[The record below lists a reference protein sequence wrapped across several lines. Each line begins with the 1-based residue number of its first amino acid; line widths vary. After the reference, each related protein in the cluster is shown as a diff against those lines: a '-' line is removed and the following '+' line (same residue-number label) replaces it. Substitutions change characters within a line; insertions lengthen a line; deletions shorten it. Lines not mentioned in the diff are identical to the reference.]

1 MGTAKRERQKQ
12 GRLARMEAAQIARQR
27 SKRRK
32 TIRNF
37 GIVLA
42 LIVVAVFVL
51 SRGGASTKK
60 PEKAKPTFAYGTGP
74 CPAAD
79 GSSPRTLTFTA
90 APQKCIDENKT
101 YAATFETSEGNVT
114 VGLDPLTTPGT
125 VNNFVVLARYHY
137 YDGTTIFRT
146 EPSIG
151 ILQGGA
157 PHTNSSS
164 DPGPGY
170 SLTDEGFDF
179 NSLPKDPATGQVTG
193 GPYRYAA
200 GDLVMARTATPNGA
214 SAQFFFGADQK
225 VANLDSQGVY
235 VKFGKTTAGLDVL
248 AKILALHDPTK
259 NGPSK
264 TVTLTKVT
272 VTES

>member
-12 GRLARMEAAQIARQR
+12 GRQARMEAAQIARQR

-42 LIVVAVFVL
+42 LIVVGVFVL
-51 SRGGASTKK
+51 SRSSGTKK
-60 PEKAKPTFAYGTGP
+60 PAVAKPTFGYGTGP

-79 GSSPRTLTFTA
+79 GSSPQTLTFTA

-101 YAATFETSEGNVT
+101 YTATFETSEGNVT
-114 VGLDPLTTPGT
+114 VALDPKTTPGT

-146 EPSIG
+146 APSIG

-170 SLTDEGFDF
+170 SLNDEGFDF
-179 NSLPKDPATGQVTG
+179 NALPKDPSTGQVTG
-193 GPYRYAA
+193 GPYKYTA
-200 GDLVMARTATPNGA
+200 GDLVMARTPTPNGA
-214 SAQFFFGADQK
+214 SAQFFFGADQN
-225 VANLDSQGVY
+225 VANLDAQGVY

-248 AKILALHDPTK
+248 AKILALHDATK
-259 NGPSK
+259 NGPSR

-272 VTES
+272 ITES